1 MIFMLILSFLASL
14 INITV
19 FYEDASFFGASA
31 ILMIIPTMIFVCHK
45 KLKTIEAKL
54 DALNNQGDEKNNK
67 GKNEKE

>member
-1 MIFMLILSFLASL
+1 MKFLLVLGWLASL

-31 ILMIIPTMIFVCHK
+31 ILMIIPTMIFVCYK

-54 DALNNQGDEKNNK
+54 DALNNQEDEKNNK
-67 GKNEKE
+67 G